1 MNSSQYIC
9 GLTAEICVN
18 YIAELAIRLA
28 YGAVLFDDADLAG
41 DTVLDAGDV
50 FVVRGPEEGL
60 EKLRAMTGSR

>member
-1 MNSSQYIC
+1 M
-9 GLTAEICVN
+9 
-18 YIAELAIRLA
+18 AELAIRLA
-28 YGAVLFDDADLAG
+28 YGAVLFDDVDLAG